1 MKAYCLVFAFVLGAI
16 PAVADELP
24 QTRNAW
30 RATEGNLAQP
40 GSFHWTVEGDAE
52 GATRPAATG
61 PQARNDAPARAALAQ
76 MRAETARIMDEA
88 KRTSAKVA
96 RIRYDLHVKCVVQ
109 QVETEKPDPLANVSM
124 PWIWSSLREA
134 DEPDSATIEVCEVDY
149 SQRVRA
155 QAGEEPQMRDY
166 AVSFPV
172 E

>member
-1 MKAYCLVFAFVLGAI
+1 MKAYFLVFAFVVGTI
-16 PAVADELP
+16 PAAADELP
-24 QTRNAW
+24 QSRNAW

-40 GSFHWTVEGDAE
+40 GSFHWTVEDGAE
-52 GATRPAATG
+52 GVRRPAATG

-76 MRAETARIMDEA
+76 MRAETARIMNEA
-88 KRTSAKVA
+88 KRASGKVQ
-96 RIRYDLHVKCVVQ
+96 RIRYDLHVKCVVEQ
-109 QVETEKPDPLANVSM
+109 LESEPDPLANVSM

-134 DEPDSATIEVCEVDY
+134 DEPDTATIEVCEVDY
-149 SQRVRA
+149 SQKVRS